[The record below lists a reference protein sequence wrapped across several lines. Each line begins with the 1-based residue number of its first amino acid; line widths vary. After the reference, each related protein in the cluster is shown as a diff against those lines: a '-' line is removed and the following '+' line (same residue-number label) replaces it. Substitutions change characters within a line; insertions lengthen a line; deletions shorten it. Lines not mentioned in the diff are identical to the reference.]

1 MARRALSDRALATIL
16 ASEAIAIG
24 FALAGCIGQ
33 VSAHPIGHEHVL
45 SSAGPTRD
53 DRDLDGVARAAY
65 LTVVAVPAAAEAAP
79 PFVCEI
85 MDMDARVTDGTPVAD
100 RTSRLLAAGP

>member
-1 MARRALSDRALATIL
+1 MTRRACPDRALATIV

-24 FALAGCIGQ
+24 IALAGCIGQ
-33 VSAHPIGHEHVL
+33 VSAHSIGHPAQD
-45 SSAGPTRD
+45 AGS
-53 DRDLDGVARAAY
+53 VAGA
-65 LTVVAVPAAAEAAP
+65 AAP

-85 MDMDARVTDGTPVAD
+85 MDMDAGSTDGTHVAD